1 MLNEE
6 MHDTHTMEDTEND
19 VLEFLKRMRSEFG
32 EEDASDGA
40 EELTTSMSADEYHNK
55 AVGHARL
62 GHMKQAVNVCLTGLE
77 LYPKDVDLMA
87 DTIKYSSEQGDFET
101 ANHWFEQLSERV
113 SRRFWN
119 WRAYTFCFDYL
130 LMDAENNEE
139 VCRGLVQDYCK
150 YLPFEEK
157 SRMAESELEAALGN
171 HERSLNVLKE
181 AISVLPNAPQCSL
194 RLADMQLERGMY
206 EDVVHTARYGLSASA
221 ETQPSINIPYMYY
234 VMALAE
240 DALLHRKYAESN
252 EVPQAE
258 VTRIRNSY
266 AKMLNKFPELRRHK
280 DNIVMR
286 IKMLDMLKPDDSTD
300 TQVM

>member
-1 MLNEE
+1 MLNDDKQNSPAIEE
-6 MHDTHTMEDTEND
+6 QEEDIM
-19 VLEFLKRMRSEFG
+19 EFLKRMQSEFG
-32 EEDASDGA
+32 GNEPQDDENTLG
-40 EELTTSMSADEYHNK
+40 TMSADEHHNK
-55 AVGHARL
+55 AVGYARR
-62 GHMKQAVNVCLTGLE
+62 GNMKEAVKVCLAGLE

-87 DTIKYSSEQGDFET
+87 DTIKYSAEQGDFDA
-101 ANHWFEQLSERV
+101 ANHWFDQLSNRV

-130 LMDAENNEE
+130 LMDAEKNEE

-171 HERSLNVLKE
+171 HERSLSVLKE

-252 EVPQAE
+252 EVPQDE
-258 VTRIRNSY
+258 VMRIRNSY

-280 DNIVMR
+280 DNIAMR
-286 IKMLDMLKPDDSTD
+286 IKMLDMLKPDDTTD
-300 TQVM
+300 IQVM